1 FDQISLK
8 DNAGKIVSVELK
20 CSDRTLTIKPQD
32 NLKKGTRYS
41 VTVPPGAVRS
51 PVGDPFTGTY
61 TLTFTTIAD
70 GPHSVDFKVGQNV
83 VIVDGQERSIDVS
96 PVYRDNHV
104 FASIRPVAEAL
115 DLDPG
120 WDDAASTIVF
130 VRGNTVVE
138 WPMGYTAILVNGQA
152 VETGVSPI
160 MESDRVFVPIKYVA
174 EAFGYEVSED
184 PGGVRLRLGEIPQD
198 DPGKPEEPAKTSSG
212 GGSPAPTGPLLEES
226 IRTGATTI
234 AQISGKVKV
243 EIPDK
248 AIEGKDSKLVI
259 DSVSESKMARAGLS
273 TLSPALEIA
282 VENGQIV
289 GKIAVTM
296 NFNRNQLKSEE
307 KAAIFYYDEKAREW
321 MQLEGTLNDTRDAI
335 TVEVDHPVMLAVFAV
350 VEETDT
356 VKSEAPVPAPVS
368 TQLKDLQGHWAV
380 SDVMQL
386 AQMGAVCGYPDETFK
401 PDKNITRAEVMAILT
416 SALDYEDSSDVS
428 ILHATFADV
437 DDIPAWAGEAVAV
450 GVKQGMISGYP
461 QADGTMIFGAN
472 RPISRIELV
481 TIIGRILADEMGS
494 DDLTQS
500 EFKDNSDIPVW
511 GRNAVNSVV
520 VKGVIKGYPD
530 NTFRARNQ
538 VTRAEAAAMIM
549 RLMEHK

>member
-1 FDQISLK
+1 
-8 DNAGKIVSVELK
+8 
-20 CSDRTLTIKPQD
+20 
-32 NLKKGTRYS
+32 
-41 VTVPPGAVRS
+41 
-51 PVGDPFTGTY
+51 
-61 TLTFTTIAD
+61 
-70 GPHSVDFKVGQNV
+70 V
-83 VIVDGQERSIDVS
+83 VIVDGRERSIDVS

-104 FASIRPVAEAL
+104 FAPIRPVAEAL
-115 DLDPG
+115 DLDPR

-160 MESDRVFVPIKYVA
+160 MELDRVFIPIKYIA

-184 PGGVRLRLGEIPQD
+184 PGGVRLRLGEAPQD

-212 GGSPAPTGPLLEES
+212 GGGGGSPAPIGPLLEES

-307 KAAIFYYDEKAREW
+307 KAAAFYYDAKAKEW
-321 MQLEGTLNDTRDAI
+321 IQLEGTLNDTRDAI
-335 TVEVDHPVMLAVFAV
+335 TVEVEHPVVLTVFAV
-350 VEETDT
+350 PKEADT
-356 VKSEAPVPAPVS
+356 VEPAAPVPAPVS
-368 TQLKDLQGHWAV
+368 TQFKDLQEHWAA

-386 AQMGAVCGYPDETFK
+386 AQMGAVSGYPDETFK
-401 PDKNITRAEVMAILT
+401 PDRNITRAEVIAILAG
-416 SALDYEDSSDVS
+416 ALDYEESSDVS
-428 ILHATFADV
+428 ILSTTFADA
-437 DDIPAWAGEAVAV
+437 DDIPAWAGEVVAV
-450 GVKQGMISGYP
+450 GVKQGLISGYP
-461 QADGTMIFGAN
+461 QADDTMIFGAN

-494 DDLTQS
+494 DDLMQS

-511 GRNAVNSVV
+511 GREAVRVV
-520 VKGVIKGYPD
+520 TARGVIKGYPD
-530 NTFRARNQ
+530 NTFRAHNQ
-538 VTRAEAAAMIM
+538 VARAEAAAMIL
-549 RLMEHK
+549 RLMELK